1 MILRLSASKS
11 HRGSFAKIA
20 STPMR
25 SPILTV
31 FRHSIASLSADSAS
45 STLYLRAT
53 RNLRNVARLFPSGH
67 ISFGISFAPS
77 PNRPS
82 KSSTIDFQFSGWG
95 NSWNSFVGSVSLRE
109 QGKHIRQSSEK
120 RQTIPARFARGSRAA
135 RPTSEN
141 TAPRDAMKLN
151 DAFPR
156 RDRTYSL
163 SAPSLVDENQPPTLP
178 NMDDIFLHDAPIARR
193 ARARAM
199 APSRR
204 LSRYVPLSIRSTD
217 RLVDRGRGLRYGVQH
232 PAQVQRQFDDRE
244 KPHCSTRERA
254 LGAKGVGRRRKRS
267 GARVRSVRER
277 ARG

>member
-1 MILRLSASKS
+1 MEQLR
-11 HRGSFAKIA
+11 RV
-20 STPMR
+20 R
-25 SPILTV
+25 LTARAGKTYPSV
-31 FRHSIASLSADSAS
+31 FRETTNDL
-45 STLYLRAT
+45 L
-53 RNLRNVARLFPSGH
+53 
-67 ISFGISFAPS
+67 
-77 PNRPS
+77 
-82 KSSTIDFQFSGWG
+82 
-95 NSWNSFVGSVSLRE
+95 
-109 QGKHIRQSSEK
+109 
-120 RQTIPARFARGSRAA
+120 ARFARGSRAA

-141 TAPRDAMKLN
+141 TAPRDTMKLN

-204 LSRYVPLSIRSTD
+204 LSRSVPLSIRSTD
-217 RLVDRGRGLRYGVQH
+217 RLVDRGRGLGYGVGH
-232 PAQVQRQFDDRE
+232 PAQVSATPDDRE
-244 KPHCSTRERA
+244 KPHCSTRERV
-254 LGAKGVGRRRKRS
+254 LGAKGVGLRRNRS

>member
-1 MILRLSASKS
+1 MEQLR
-11 HRGSFAKIA
+11 RV
-20 STPMR
+20 R
-25 SPILTV
+25 LT
-31 FRHSIASLSADSAS
+31 A
-45 STLYLRAT
+45 RA
-53 RNLRNVARLFPSGH
+53 
-67 ISFGISFAPS
+67 
-77 PNRPS
+77 
-82 KSSTIDFQFSGWG
+82 
-95 NSWNSFVGSVSLRE
+95 
-109 QGKHIRQSSEK
+109 GKHIRQSSEK

-254 LGAKGVGRRRKRS
+254 RGRKASDGDENALARAFGVSANALAGEIEFKRARAALNSRGGHDGRCTDGRRRGR
-267 GARVRSVRER
+267 RREEE
-277 ARG
+277 GG